1 MNAVL
6 NSNSSSAIVSAID
19 SVKPYNPFV
28 YSLGKKSQLQ
38 GGNVPAHARTSVR
51 SNPQSTIAFSTAT
64 DFKIIRGGMLENAV
78 IRLEFAVTTATV
90 TVSGTFF
97 NDICERIQL
106 ISSGRVIQETTPFG
120 RMCLLSQRPKDVRD
134 NLTDLMQIT
143 NGDKSLA
150 VGTHVAYIP
159 CMFSHFESPELHL
172 NDLFCEPLMVRLRL
186 GAVSDYE
193 ASGGTGSVALTNSGC
208 YLQQIHRTLP
218 SALEQSQIAE
228 NFGDQEALIR
238 VQNEF
243 VVESTTTALSGTSA
257 LSHTVDSNRAPTRIF
272 VAVDNLGASSG
283 NKEDTSL
290 HLDIDNITIT
300 GNGQEIINLDGDM
313 LKYGLVPA
321 MDLPNSPYGAGG
333 GNDALPCFANIYC
346 YNLGY
351 TSDNSHYTNLNS
363 LREINS
369 YKVDVT
375 LGSTPTGDCRL
386 RVALQCPVLESISS
400 ASGKITT
407 SLSS

>member
-28 YSLGKKSQLQ
+28 YSLGKKSQIQ

-51 SNPQSTIAFSTAT
+51 SNPQSTPAFNTAT
-64 DFKIIRGGMLENAV
+64 DFKIIRGGMLENC
-78 IRLEFAVTTATV
+78 ILRLEFAVANAEV
-90 TVSGTFF
+90 VVSGTFF

-106 ISSGRVIQETTPFG
+106 ISSGRVIQETTAFG
-120 RMCLLSQRPKDVRD
+120 RMCLLSSRPKDVRD
-134 NLTDLMQIT
+134 NYTDLMQLT
-143 NGDKSLA
+143 NGDKALA
-150 VGTHVAYIP
+150 VGSYVAYIP

-186 GAVSDYE
+186 AGVADFMLSSDTASNMTIT
-193 ASGGTGSVALTNSGC
+193 ASGV

-243 VVESTTTALSGTSA
+243 VVESTTTSLSSA
-257 LSHTVDSNRAPTRIF
+257 TELSHTVDSNRAPTRIYI
-272 VAVDNLGASSG
+272 AVDDVADA
-283 NKEDTSL
+283 EDTSL
-290 HLDIDNITIT
+290 HRELSDITIT
-300 GNGQEIINLDGDM
+300 GNGQEIIKLDGDM
-313 LKYGLVPA
+313 LKFGLVPA
-321 MDLPNSPYGAGG
+321 MDLPNAPYGAGG
-333 GNDALPCFANIYC
+333 GNDTLPAISNIYC
-346 YNLGY
+346 FSLGY
-351 TSDNSHYTNLNS
+351 TTDNSHYTNLNS

-369 YKVDVT
+369 YKVVVN
-375 LGSTPTGDCRL
+375 LASAASGNHRL
-386 RVALQCPVLESISS
+386 RVALQCPVLESISAS
-400 ASGKITT
+400 SGKITT

>member
-28 YSLGKKSQLQ
+28 YSLGKKSQIQ

-51 SNPQSTIAFSTAT
+51 SNPQSSIAFSTAT
-64 DFKIIRGGMLENAV
+64 DFKIIRGGMLENA
-78 IRLEFAVTTATV
+78 ILRLEFTVASSAV

-143 NGDKSLA
+143 NGNKTLT

-159 CMFSHFESPELHL
+159 CMFSHFESCELHI
-172 NDLFCEPLMVRLRL
+172 NDLFCEPIMVRLRS
-186 GAVSDYE
+186 GSVSDYMAAGST
-193 ASGGTGSVALTNSGC
+193 ASNLSFNSSGC

-218 SALEQSQIAE
+218 SALEQAQIAE

-243 VVESTTTALSGTSA
+243 VVESTTTNLSSETE

-272 VAVDNLGASSG
+272 VAVDDLSG
-283 NKEDTSL
+283 NQDTSL
-290 HLDIDNITIT
+290 HRALDNIKIE
-300 GNGQEIINLDGDM
+300 GNGQEIINLDADM

-321 MDLPNSPYGAGG
+321 MDAPNAPYGAGG
-333 GNDALPCFANIYC
+333 GNDTLPCFSNILC

-363 LREINS
+363 LREINT
-369 YKVDVT
+369 YKVTVN
-375 LGSTPTGDCRL
+375 LGTADSGNHRL